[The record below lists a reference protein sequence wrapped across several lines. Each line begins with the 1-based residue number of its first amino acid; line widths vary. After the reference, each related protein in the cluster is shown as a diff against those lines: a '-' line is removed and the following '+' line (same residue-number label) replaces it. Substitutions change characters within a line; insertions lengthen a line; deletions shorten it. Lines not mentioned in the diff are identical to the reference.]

1 MKDSTVKWLGIGAM
15 VVGAGASLLSAIIG
29 EKKQDATIE
38 KKVSEAIAKIET
50 KGE

>member
-1 MKDSTVKWLGIGAM
+1 MI
-15 VVGAGASLLSAIIG
+15 VGAGASLLSAFIG

-38 KKVSEAIAKIET
+38 KKVSEAIANIEK